1 MLLKVDAKALEWRS
15 YVELSRD
22 QIGLEEIINNE
33 DVHTNN
39 QNRFEL
45 PSRLISK
52 VFLFRWIY
60 RGSAWAYAND
70 NDFKDTSSDPNY
82 WQDVINKANDKYNI
96 LIAYQDNLIWRAE
109 RREVISLPSGREFLF
124 DISYDNKGNP
134 YWDIKKIVNY
144 INQGFGADIMMVGRV
159 MLKRRMAKYSTSDVK
174 LMNTVHDDFQLDVA
188 NDPVLL
194 YNICIELEE
203 IFKDI
208 PKQFTKYFKKEFI
221 TPLAGEVSFGHNLY
235 ELTTFERT
243 KGESQFL

>member
-22 QIGLEEIINNE
+22 PVGLEEIIKNE

-70 NDFKDTSSDPNY
+70 NDFKDTSSDPTF
-82 WQDVINKANDKYNI
+82 WEDVIQKANDKYEV
-96 LIAYQDNLIWRAE
+96 LIAYQDKQIWRAE
-109 RREVISLPSGREFLF
+109 RKEVITIPSGREFLF
-124 DISYDNKGNP
+124 DVSTDPYGNP
-134 YWDIKKIVNY
+134 YWDKKKIVNY

-159 MLKRRMAKYSTSDVK
+159 MLRSRMAKYKASDVK

-208 PKQFTKYFKKEFI
+208 PKQFTKYFKSEFV

>member
-22 QIGLEEIINNE
+22 TIGLEEIINNE

-109 RREVISLPSGREFLF
+109 RREVITLPSGREFLF
-124 DISYDNKGNP
+124 DVSYDQNNNP
-134 YWDIKKIVNY
+134 YWDTKKIVNY
-144 INQGFGADIMMVGRV
+144 INQGYGADIMMTGRV
-159 MLKRRMAKYSTSDVK
+159 MLMNRMSKYKSSDVK
-174 LMNTVHDDFQLDVA
+174 LMNTVHDDYQLDVA

-194 YNICIELEE
+194 YNICIELEN